1 MLQEI
6 EKLETNVKL
15 PSYDITH
22 PYFNVL
28 DDIVDYTKTLSN
40 ERQTQSPKLQQQN
53 NNASKFLF
61 DTDILAKLKP
71 NVFTEGR

>member
-1 MLQEI
+1 VKKGEENKYPAYQKKITSVLEYKMLQEI

-28 DDIVDYTKTLSN
+28 DDIVDYTKALSN
-40 ERQTQSPKLQQQN
+40 DR
-53 NNASKFLF
+53 
-61 DTDILAKLKP
+61 
-71 NVFTEGR
+71 